1 MADLALPVEPRSRP
15 AGASVCPPAIDG
27 GVEPHHERAPDTTRR
42 PCRGGRDR
50 SGWDRHHSDGSA
62 YPDGRP
68 HRTGLSRR
76 GLLAAAG
83 GIALATSGLLVPEWL
98 VEEAAAGEK
107 PGRRVQDHTNPRRRY
122 DHRAR
127 SLDSRFPLELCDP
140 YLLLRRVRAAG
151 DV

>member
-1 MADLALPVEPRSRP
+1 MF
-15 AGASVCPPAIDG
+15 PPATDG
-27 GVEPHHERAPDTTRR
+27 RVEPHHERAPDTTRR

-50 SGWDRHHSDGSA
+50 SGWDRDHSDRSA

-83 GIALATSGLLVPEWL
+83 GIALAKSGLLVPEWL

-107 PGRRVQDHTNPRRRY
+107 PGRRVQDHTNPRRR
-122 DHRAR
+122 
-127 SLDSRFPLELCDP
+127 
-140 YLLLRRVRAAG
+140 
-151 DV
+151 